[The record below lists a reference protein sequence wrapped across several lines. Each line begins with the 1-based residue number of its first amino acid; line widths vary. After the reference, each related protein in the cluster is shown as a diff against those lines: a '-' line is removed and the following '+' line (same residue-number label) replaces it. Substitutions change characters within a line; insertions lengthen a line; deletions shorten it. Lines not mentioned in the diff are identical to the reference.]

1 MNALDDL
8 LHEAEKLE
16 ALIGTLDLLAERVSD
31 ARLFLRDNG
40 ADATLPRDISAAA
53 NALPVLTGV
62 AREKAGALVRGIDWA
77 AFIEGK
83 VACAERKGGR
93 A

>member
-16 ALIGTLDLLAERVSD
+16 ALIGTLDLLAERASD

-40 ADATLPRDISAAA
+40 ADATLPPDISAAE
-53 NALPVLTGV
+53 NGLPVLIEI
-62 AREKAGALVRGIDWA
+62 AREKADALTRSIGKA
-77 AFIEGK
+77 AS
-83 VACAERKGGR
+83 AERKGGR